1 MYRPY
6 IVFCH
11 IFVLAMNSLLA
22 TTGNTMLCLHDHN
35 FGHFVTSEHSH
46 DENDCHGNETVP
58 EQPHSH
64 HGSTNKGTALDE
76 APHCF
81 DIVMESSDEP
91 VRRIT
96 GLTPVKKPIASTTSF
111 DHFEIAQNVII
122 RADVRFASRAPPI
135 SCGTLEQCV
144 RKTVLRI

>member
-1 MYRPY
+1 M
-6 IVFCH
+6 
-11 IFVLAMNSLLA
+11 LAMNGLLA
-22 TTGNTMLCLHDHN
+22 ATGSAMLCLHDHN
-35 FGHFVTSEHSH
+35 FGHFVYNEHSH
-46 DENDCHGNETVP
+46 DDNDCHGNETAP
-58 EQPHSH
+58 EQFHSH
-64 HGSTNKGTALDE
+64 YGSTNNGTALDE

-91 VRRIT
+91 VRRVAE
-96 GLTPVKKPIASTTSF
+96 LTPVKKPIASTALY

-122 RADVRFASRAPPI
+122 RAEVRFASRAPPI